1 MISRAPYLL
10 SILLISFIAG
20 IPSASALVPFGPGP
34 ERSSFAVSD
43 FMIGY
48 PFGPAG
54 GPDRRLDLSTE
65 LGWLFS
71 VSDRL
76 HIGPTFQ
83 FGSWLNGG
91 WHSRW
96 SLHARL
102 RLDLDDRFS
111 VTLSPGLIIAD
122 SPAPTGFAG
131 YTAGATLMMDD
142 WIGLTA
148 GLDLTSAFPEGRD
161 AVVRL
166 GVGIGSLPGLCM
178 SAAAGAAGAVA
189 YWLSGMD

>member
-1 MISRAPYLL
+1 MSRGPFLL
-10 SILLISFIAG
+10 SILLISFITD
-20 IPSASALVPFGPGP
+20 IPSASGLIPFDPDP
-34 ERSSFAVSD
+34 ERSSFAVSN
-43 FMIGY
+43 FMIGC
-48 PFGPAG
+48 PFGPAEG
-54 GPDRRLDLSTE
+54 LDRRLDLSTE

-76 HIGPTFQ
+76 HIGPTLQ

-96 SLHARL
+96 GLNARV

-111 VTLSPGLIIAD
+111 MALAPGLIIAD

-131 YTAGATLMMDD
+131 YTIGASLMMDD
-142 WIGLTA
+142 WVGLTA
-148 GLDLTSAFPEGRD
+148 GLDLTRAFPEGSD

-166 GVGIGSLPGLCM
+166 GVCVGSLPGLSM
-178 SAAAGAAGAVA
+178 TAAAGTAGAVA
-189 YWLSGMD
+189 YWLSRMD